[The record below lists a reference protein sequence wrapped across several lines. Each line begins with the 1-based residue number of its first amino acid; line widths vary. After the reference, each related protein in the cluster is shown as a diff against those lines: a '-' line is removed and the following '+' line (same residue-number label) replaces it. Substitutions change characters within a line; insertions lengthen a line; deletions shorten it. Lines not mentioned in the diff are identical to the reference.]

1 MQHGEQPCFLIIWEA
16 NTSQY
21 YSCKTD
27 VAGPIKKSDGLLEGG
42 IMAMKGMS
50 NGRIKYVRRLA
61 NARFR
66 EKEKKFLVEGI
77 RFVEEILGSDW
88 PVEMLI
94 YCKRSMQ
101 NPRGKNLLVTA
112 AARHAILM
120 EVAEDVF
127 AELAE
132 TTTPQGIIAVAPR
145 RCYSLTDMAEVKD
158 PALLVVVDGVQ
169 DPGNLG
175 AIVRSA
181 DAAAA
186 DGVILLKGT
195 ADIYNP
201 KSLRA
206 TMGSIFH
213 LPVIQG
219 AAADEVISFLNH
231 QGIKTVAGDPRGEKV
246 LFEIDLKVSCA
257 LVVGSEAIGTRK
269 VLKENVDEL
278 VRIPMPGGA
287 ESLNVAN
294 SVSIMF
300 YETLRQRGVR

>member
-1 MQHGEQPCFLIIWEA
+1 
-16 NTSQY
+16 
-21 YSCKTD
+21 
-27 VAGPIKKSDGLLEGG
+27 
-42 IMAMKGMS
+42 MKGMS
-50 NGRIKYVRRLA
+50 NAQIKYVRRLA

-101 NPRGKNLLVTA
+101 NPRAQNLLTTA
-112 AARHAILM
+112 AAGHVILM

-127 AELAE
+127 TELAD
-132 TTTPQGIIAVAPR
+132 TTTPQGVIAVAPQR
-145 RCYSLTDMAEVKD
+145 SYSLADLAEIRD

-186 DGVILLKGT
+186 DGVILLKDT

-206 TMGSIFH
+206 TMGSVFH

-219 AAADEVISFLNH
+219 AAADEVISFLH
-231 QGIKTVAGDPRGEKV
+231 HRGIKTVAGDPRAKKV

-257 LVVGSEAIGTRK
+257 LVVGSEAVGTRK
-269 VLKENVDEL
+269 ALKENVDEL

-294 SVSIMF
+294 SVSIML
-300 YETLRQRGVR
+300 YETLRQRGAR